1 MGFVSSKQLVRLLT
15 IAFAVLLTGITAI
28 APVTGSLTVA
38 GQYAVATM
46 VFAAV
51 LWVTGVVPLPLTA
64 LTIPI
69 LLTVFGVYTDFSE
82 AVSGFADPVIFL
94 LLAGFMLAEALQEH
108 AIDRRIALFILVR
121 FGTSARRL
129 VLGVMVAT
137 ALLSMVISNTATVA
151 MMVPIVLGIIESVT
165 DLTKTGEDLPPSDAS
180 NLQVGM
186 LLGVAYAASLGGV
199 GTLIGTPP
207 NAIVVGQLN
216 ELLGFEI
223 TFVEWLAIGLPMVA
237 VTLPVSWVLLTYV
250 VYPPKRYDVSHAR
263 EQARDRL
270 RSMGSL
276 STRARRTVAIFGATA
291 FLWLLGGLGFVF
303 EDVLPGGWYVTL
315 FGGAGESVFGTV
327 GHEGVLFYVLVGLLA
342 VPALVVSGATAWDD
356 LVDIDWGTLL
366 LLGGGIS
373 LANALADT
381 NATVWLAE
389 VTLGSLGATSL
400 VAIVLVV
407 ITMTVVV
414 GELASNTAMAAIL
427 APLLI
432 NIGPAY
438 ADALG
443 TSAEIASVL
452 LAVIGAIAASYG
464 FALPVATPP
473 NAIVFGAGYI
483 ERGHML
489 RAGALLDGVVILLT
503 TGVTYLLIRFLWPL
517 VLG

>member
-1 MGFVSSKQLVRLLT
+1 
-15 IAFAVLLTGITAI
+15 
-28 APVTGSLTVA
+28 
-38 GQYAVATM
+38 
-46 VFAAV
+46 
-51 LWVTGVVPLPLTA
+51 
-64 LTIPI
+64 
-69 LLTVFGVYTDFSE
+69 
-82 AVSGFADPVIFL
+82 
-94 LLAGFMLAEALQEH
+94 
-108 AIDRRIALFILVR
+108 
-121 FGTSARRL
+121 
-129 VLGVMVAT
+129 
-137 ALLSMVISNTATVA
+137 
-151 MMVPIVLGIIESVT
+151 
-165 DLTKTGEDLPPSDAS
+165 
-180 NLQVGM
+180 
-186 LLGVAYAASLGGV
+186 
-199 GTLIGTPP
+199 
-207 NAIVVGQLN
+207 
-216 ELLGFEI
+216 
-223 TFVEWLAIGLPMVA
+223 
-237 VTLPVSWVLLTYV
+237 
-250 VYPPKRYDVSHAR
+250 
-263 EQARDRL
+263 
-270 RSMGSL
+270 MGSL

>member
-1 MGFVSSKQLVRLLT
+1 MSSKRVTPVLT
-15 IAFAVLLTGITAI
+15 IAVALLLLGAVATIPTGR
-28 APVTGSLTVA
+28 SLTVA

-51 LWVTGVVPLPLTA
+51 LWVTGALPLPLTA

-69 LLTVFGVYTDFSE
+69 LLTVFGVYPDFRD
-82 AVSGFADPVIFL
+82 AVAGFADPVIFL
-94 LLAGFMLAEALQEH
+94 LLAGFMFAEALQKH
-108 AIDRRIALFILVR
+108 AIDRRIALSLLVR
-121 FGTSARRL
+121 FGTSARGL

-151 MMVPIVLGIIESVT
+151 MMVPIVLGIVESVT
-165 DLTKTGEDLPPSDAS
+165 DLTKAGGENPSANAS
-180 NLQVGM
+180 NLQIGM

-207 NAIVVGQLN
+207 NAIVAGQLN
-216 ELLGFEI
+216 ELLGYEI
-223 TFVEWLAIGLPMVA
+223 TFVEWLAIGLPMVV
-237 VTLPVSWVLLTYV
+237 VTLPVAWVLLTYV
-250 VYPPKRYDVSHAR
+250 VYPPQRYDVSR
-263 EQARDRL
+263 ARDRARDQL
-270 RSMGSL
+270 RSMGAL
-276 STRARRTVAIFGATA
+276 STRARRTVAIFGGTA
-291 FLWLLGGLGFVF
+291 FLWLLGGFAFLFD
-303 EDVLPGGWYVTL
+303 DVLPREWYVTL
-315 FGGAGESVFGTV
+315 FGGTGQNVFGTA

-342 VPALVVSGATAWDD
+342 IPALVVSGATAWDD
-356 LVDIDWGTLL
+356 LIEIDWGTLL

-381 NATVWLAE
+381 EATVWLAE
-389 VTLGSLGATSL
+389 VTLGALTGTPVVVILL
-400 VAIVLVV
+400 VI

-443 TSAEIASVL
+443 TSSELTSVL
-452 LAVIGAIAASYG
+452 LAVTGAIAASYG

-473 NAIVFGAGYI
+473 NAIVFGTGYI
-483 ERGHML
+483 EREHML
-489 RAGALLDGVVILLT
+489 RAGGLLDGIVILLT
-503 TGVTYLLIRFLWPL
+503 TGVSYLLIQFFWPI